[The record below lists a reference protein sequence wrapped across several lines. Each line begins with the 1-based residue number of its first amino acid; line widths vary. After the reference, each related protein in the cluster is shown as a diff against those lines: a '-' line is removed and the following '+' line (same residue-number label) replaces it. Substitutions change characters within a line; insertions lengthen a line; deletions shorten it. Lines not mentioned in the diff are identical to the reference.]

1 MKRSL
6 TITLGVVSVACAT
19 CFGQGYVAFS
29 NSGVTTD
36 APVFYDQF
44 DVPLGKEGLSVGDAF
59 HAGLQYQI
67 GDGPLTWAAIS
78 TPFGG
83 AEGTLAGGYFDGG
96 TLAIPGYV
104 SGPISFI
111 VVAFNGADY
120 ESSLIRGA
128 STLFTLPSIST
139 SSETPT
145 EFGPALG
152 AFTVSIV
159 PEPSALAFA
168 ALGLAALM
176 AARRRA

>member
-6 TITLGVVSVACAT
+6 AITSGILSIACAT
-19 CFGQGYVAFS
+19 CFGQGYIAFS
-29 NSGVTTD
+29 NSGDFTD
-36 APVFYDQF
+36 APVTYDESTGMGG
-44 DVPLGKEGLSVGDAF
+44 VSVGDGF
-59 HAGLQYQI
+59 SAGLQYQI
-67 GDGPLTWAAIS
+67 GDGPLIWAPLS
-78 TPFGG
+78 VPFGG
-83 AEGTLAGGYFDGG
+83 GEGTLAGAYFDGG
-96 TLAIPGYV
+96 TLMIPGYV

-111 VVAFNGADY
+111 VVGFNGADY